1 MRTSLLKSLLE
12 EPPRLSPQQ
21 LDDLR
26 AAADV
31 LHQRANAMSAFDKA
45 IEGAGCP
52 HCNSFK
58 FTKNG
63 FSRGLQRYRCNA
75 CSRTFNAA
83 TNTPLSRL
91 RSKEQL
97 FQQGECPDER
107 TNHSSRSTGDG
118 CGCKHRISQ
127 TASLP

>member
-1 MRTSLLKSLLE
+1 MCTSLFKSLLKELPS
-12 EPPRLSPQQ
+12 LSPQQ

-31 LHQRANAMSAFDKA
+31 LHQRANALSAFDRA

-75 CSRTFNAA
+75 CSRIRAYRVVTL
-83 TNTPLSRL
+83 T
-91 RSKEQL
+91 
-97 FQQGECPDER
+97 
-107 TNHSSRSTGDG
+107 HWM
-118 CGCKHRISQ
+118 
-127 TASLP
+127 